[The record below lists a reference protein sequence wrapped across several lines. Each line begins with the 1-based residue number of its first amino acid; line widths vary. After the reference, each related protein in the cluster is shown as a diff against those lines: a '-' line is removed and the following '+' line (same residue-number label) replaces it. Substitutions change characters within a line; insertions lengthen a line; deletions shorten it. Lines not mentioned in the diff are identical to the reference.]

1 MVSEIESTYPKATV
15 FVAVQM
21 APHSELSPIGVFSS
35 QQAAR
40 AACQEC
46 HMLVYGGDLCW
57 MIANPRSLRW
67 IQYDPKKIRM
77 SDLLSYRTNSFE
89 YIEARRLRL

>member
-1 MVSEIESTYPKATV
+1 MVPQVKSIHSQATV

-21 APHSELSPIGVFSS
+21 ARHSELSPLGVFSS

-46 HMLVYGGDLCW
+46 HTLVYGGDLCW
-57 MIANPRSLRW
+57 TPYTPCEMAETESA
-67 IQYDPKKIRM
+67 
-77 SDLLSYRTNSFE
+77 E
-89 YIEARRLRL
+89 YLVWVEEIV

>member
-1 MVSEIESTYPKATV
+1 MVSRVKSRYSQATV

-35 QQAAR
+35 QQAAQ

-46 HMLVYGGDLCW
+46 HKLVYGGDLCW
-57 MIANPRSLRW
+57 TPYIHW
-67 IQYDPKKIRM
+67 ITPCEM
-77 SDLLSYRTNSFE
+77 AETESAE
-89 YIEARRLRL
+89 YLVWEEGVK